1 MTCPQQSGG
10 ILDLGDKQGDCAT
23 GLWTGHIG
31 RELSDSCVQPVSA
44 LSTIRS
50 I

>member
-10 ILDLGDKQGDCAT
+10 LLDLGDKQGDCAT

-31 RELSDSCVQPVSA
+31 RDCRTGACPHFNIVNH
-44 LSTIRS
+44 
-50 I
+50 